1 MNKVQQ
7 EFQNGLETLSAW
19 LAFLRAQEAY
29 WNEQLSRLQQQ
40 KRREEEKSQEEGA
53 APAAAETETEDPW
66 L

>member
-29 WNEQLSRLQQQ
+29 WNEQLSRLQQ

-53 APAAAETETEDPW
+53 APAAAETEDPW